1 MFLLV
6 FITALFRTP
15 KMDEFQSDQ
24 DAEEDEE
31 EGLLASTGRRF
42 GATWQDIT
50 GRATK
55 KPTSPAG
62 RGQRDRDDDD
72 EDED

>member
-1 MFLLV
+1 
-6 FITALFRTP
+6 
-15 KMDEFQSDQ
+15 MDEYLDQ

-55 KPTSPAG
+55 KPTNGG
-62 RGQRDRDDDD
+62 RGNRDDDREE
-72 EDED
+72 ED